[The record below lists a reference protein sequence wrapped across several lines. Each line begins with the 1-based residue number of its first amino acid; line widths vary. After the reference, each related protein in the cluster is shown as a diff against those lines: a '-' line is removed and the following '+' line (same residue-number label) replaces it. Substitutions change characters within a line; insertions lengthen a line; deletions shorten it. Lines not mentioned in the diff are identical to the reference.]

1 MGPLGW
7 LAPALLAGLA
17 ALAVPIVLH
26 LLQRERRQVVEF
38 PSLMFLRRIPQ
49 ETTRRRRIR
58 HPLLLALRCLALA
71 LLAFAF
77 ARPFLRDRLA
87 ALPVAREARDVV
99 ILLDRSYSM
108 GYGDRWSRAMA
119 AAGQAVD
126 ELRGDDR
133 ATLVLFDQTAEAV
146 TAATED
152 GALLRARL
160 STVTP
165 GAAATRY
172 APALRLARDILA
184 ESDRVRREVVLV
196 SDFQRGGWG
205 GGADDLQLPV
215 GTVVRRVDLSGAGA
229 DVAVAGTELTRTE
242 RDGREALAVAARL
255 RATSADSSVR
265 RATLELNGR
274 AMQTVDVTLPVAGTV
289 VARFAP
295 VALPPGVVQGVVR
308 LDADALPVNDTAHFV
323 TARPRTLGV
332 LVVQPTAS
340 AGRASLYLTRALAL
354 ARDPAYTVTTRSASA
369 LVPAD
374 LDGRSLVVL
383 NDVAPPQGAA
393 GRRLAAYLGG
403 GGGMI
408 VALGESSRRARWAGP
423 VADVAP
429 LEVGT
434 VRERGDGAPANA
446 GSMGNVDRA
455 HAIFAPFRDAR
466 DGGMA
471 ARVLRYRELR
481 PDTGAR
487 VLASFD
493 DGSPALVERAVGR
506 GRLLVWAS
514 SLDDDWTD
522 LPLQPAFLPFV
533 HELARYAAGGTAA
546 ISSVMVGQRV
556 DVARYAAELSGA
568 GDVAGEAGARW
579 LAIAPSG
586 AREEVDGGGAL
597 EPREA
602 GIYELRPMD
611 GDGGAAVPLAV
622 NVDPAEG
629 DLTPLDSAALGMR
642 GEEAGEGV
650 AADDMVRTAAA
661 AGLSDGERE
670 ARQGLWWPLLALA
683 ALLLAG
689 EPMLANRLARRTR

>member
-71 LLAFAF
+71 LLALAF

-108 GYGDRWSRAMA
+108 GYGDRWSRAVA
-119 AAGQAVD
+119 AAGQVVD
-126 ELRGDDR
+126 DLRGDDR

-146 TAATED
+146 TAATDD

-172 APALRLARDILA
+172 APALRLARDILT
-184 ESDRVRREVVLV
+184 ESDRARREVVLV
-196 SDFQRGGWG
+196 SDFQRGGWD
-205 GGADDLQLPV
+205 GGADDLRLPV
-215 GTVVRRVDLSGAGA
+215 GTLVRRVDLSGAGA

-242 RDGREALAVAARL
+242 RDGREALTVAARL
-255 RATSADSSVR
+255 RTTSAEPSAR

-274 AMQTVDVTLPVAGTV
+274 TMQTVDVTLPAAGTV

-323 TARPRTLGV
+323 TARPRTLSV
-332 LVVQPTAS
+332 LVVQPTA
-340 AGRASLYLTRALAL
+340 GGDRASLYLTRALAL
-354 ARDPAYTVTTRSASA
+354 ARDPAYAVATRSAGA

-383 NDVAPPQGAA
+383 DDVAPPQGAA
-393 GRRLAAYLGG
+393 GRRLAAYLAG

-408 VALGESSRRARWAGP
+408 VALGESSRGARWTGP
-423 VADVAP
+423 LADAAP
-429 LEVGT
+429 LDVGV
-434 VRERGDGAPANA
+434 VREREGGPAHA
-446 GSMGNVDRA
+446 GSIGSLDRA
-455 HAIFAPFRDAR
+455 HAVFAPFRDAR
-466 DGGMA
+466 DGGLS

-533 HELARYAAGGTAA
+533 HELARHAAGGTAA
-546 ISSVMVGQRV
+546 ISSVTVGQRV
-556 DVARYAAELSGA
+556 DVVRYAAELSGA
-568 GDVAGEAGARW
+568 GDVAGDSGARW

-586 AREEVDGGGAL
+586 AREEVDGGGVL

-602 GIYELRPMD
+602 GIYDLRPMD
-611 GDGGAAVPLAV
+611 RDGGAPVPLAV
-622 NVDPAEG
+622 NVDPTEG

-642 GEEAGEGV
+642 AEEAGEG
-650 AADDMVRTAAA
+650 AAAGDGAARTAAA
-661 AGLSDGERE
+661 GLTDGERE

-683 ALLLAG
+683 TLLLAG
-689 EPMLANRLARRTR
+689 EPLLANRLARRTR